1 MCVCIHSPPINECSP
16 YRVIPLYTCVHTH
29 SPLLLTHSLAYQISH
44 TLSLSLSHTHSL
56 SLSLIQTDATMTEL
70 EIEANIKFSEWS
82 ILQESGHQ
90 LVPCYGAGYT
100 GLTNLGNSC
109 YLNSVMQ
116 ILFSIPE
123 FQKRWKGHGCV

>member
-1 MCVCIHSPPINECSP
+1 MSVLLIEWFHCIH
-16 YRVIPLYTCVHTH
+16 VYT
-29 SPLLLTHSLAYQISH
+29 H
-44 TLSLSLSHTHSL
+44 TLSLATHSL
-56 SLSLIQTDATMTEL
+56 TRLPNLAHTFSFSLTHTLTLSLPPSYTQCHTYIQTDATMTEL

-116 ILFSIPE
+116 ILFSIPD